1 MDRRL
6 KNADHGPPTACGAT
20 AAECH
25 GAGERSRTL
34 IGLVHALALL
44 LSLPLLTHAQPGVTT
59 FGIQLKPVIP
69 FGFFDPLTEVG
80 NPPLTG
86 SLELTGGFS
95 FGMLVRT
102 GLTRTLSLEVGID
115 QINRRYDWRVV
126 NDTAGF
132 DDGEQLRYVGYE
144 IPVLL
149 LAYIRLGERFWMN
162 NALGLSA
169 DLYPSDAVRD
179 IEDARAFIFRN
190 NWAQGG
196 AMGNIGFEYRTPRSG
211 ILYLGATYHRPFGSM
226 ALAQLTWYTPDL
238 YPHTLSTELDGSY
251 LTVDVRYFF
260 HEKADRNKSGRE

>member
-1 MDRRL
+1 M
-6 KNADHGPPTACGAT
+6 
-20 AAECH
+20 
-25 GAGERSRTL
+25 
-34 IGLVHALALL
+34 
-44 LSLPLLTHAQPGVTT
+44 
-59 FGIQLKPVIP
+59 IP
-69 FGFFDPLTEVG
+69 FEFFDPLTEVG
-80 NPPLTG
+80 GPPLTG

-132 DDGEQLRYVGYE
+132 DDGEQIRYVGYE

-149 LAYIRLGERFWMN
+149 LAYIRLGERTWMN

-190 NWAQGG
+190 NWAQAG
-196 AMGNIGFEYRTPRSG
+196 AVGNIGFEYRTLKRG
-211 ILYLGATYHRPFGSM
+211 IFYLGATYHRPFGSM

-260 HEKADRNKSGRE
+260 HEKSDRKKSGEE